1 MPGHDET
8 ILDTVK
14 DLANRE
20 RFVPFHIIMTSGDR
34 YRIEDPNALAITTS
48 QLHYYPRTGLGIH
61 MRLNQVAAVEQNGDK
76 RGRRRKAG

>member
-8 ILDTVK
+8 TLDTVK

-20 RFVPFHIIMTSGDR
+20 PFIPFHIVMTSGDR

-48 QLHYYPRTGLGIH
+48 QLHYYPRTGMGIH
-61 MRLNQVAAVEQNGDK
+61 VRLNQVAAVEQNGDK